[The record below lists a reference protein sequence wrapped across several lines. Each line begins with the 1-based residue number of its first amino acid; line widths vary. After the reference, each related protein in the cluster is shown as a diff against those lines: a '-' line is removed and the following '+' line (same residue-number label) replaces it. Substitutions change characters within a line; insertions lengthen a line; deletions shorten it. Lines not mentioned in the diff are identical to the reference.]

1 MRLEELCHTAIQVP
15 VSHAP
20 LLKSVS
26 PPELYSKANNKNGSS
41 IAYYPWPNFDE
52 KYLVETSIEM
62 VVQVNGKVRDRLQ
75 VPAEID
81 NSKIEELAM
90 NSENVKRHI
99 EGKKVKKVIQSSCHF
114 GSNN

>member
-1 MRLEELCHTAIQVP
+1 
-15 VSHAP
+15 
-20 LLKSVS
+20 
-26 PPELYSKANNKNGSS
+26 
-41 IAYYPWPNFDE
+41 
-52 KYLVETSIEM
+52 M

-99 EGKKVKKVIQSSCHF
+99 EGKKVKKVIVIPRKLI
-114 GSNN
+114 NIVAI

>member
-1 MRLEELCHTAIQVP
+1 
-15 VSHAP
+15 
-20 LLKSVS
+20 
-26 PPELYSKANNKNGSS
+26 
-41 IAYYPWPNFDE
+41 
-52 KYLVETSIEM
+52 M

-99 EGKKVKKVIQSSCHF
+99 EGKKVKKVIVIP
-114 GSNN
+114 GKLINIVAI